1 MRLLHLCVVLFQ
13 SIWLAESGT
22 MPRSRFTP
30 STEPLAGS
38 PSQIRLAAEERE
50 DNSTRTRRTGIAGS
64 TDLPS
69 VLQDMLDA
77 LEVMQDSYFD
87 LFSGTWPD
95 AIDWTSAVVGTQVS
109 ATLASIVSSLDVS
122 STSTC
127 ADMLAWQNLI
137 DRYYAQTSVFYFGE
151 NAFALRNQAYDDMLW
166 VVLGWLENLKFAEM
180 YSLKHWDF
188 LRHNNGW
195 HGLQVIPM
203 AAHRAR
209 VFYDLASVGWDESLC
224 GGGMTWNPYLT
235 PYKNAITN
243 ELFAAASI
251 GMYLYFPG
259 DNNTSPYMAQH
270 PDGFMKPHD
279 PLYLENAV
287 KSYKWLMESRMRNR
301 VSGLYEDGFH
311 ITGWHRHPNGTIN
324 PGTGNCD
331 DLNHMVYTYNQGVI
345 LSASRGL
352 WLATGARSY
361 LDDGHALVESVIRAT
376 GWPNLDPTWSGL
388 GRGGVMEEFCD
399 HGGYCS
405 QDGQTFKG
413 IFFHHLSEFCRPLWP
428 QEEAMLSS
436 VESGTADIDR
446 GVYDYHLARCAAYDK
461 WVARNTEA
469 ALATRTAQGHFGMWW
484 TFGQPDDDDD
494 DDDDSMAQIHQTTLL
509 PAGADDHLNPKAQDW
524 PDQSIGP
531 NDSNDRGR
539 GRTVE
544 TQSGGLAILRAR
556 WNWDVYFRQITTT

>member
-1 MRLLHLCVVLFQ
+1 MHPLTFFHLFCHYA
-13 SIWLAESGT
+13 WLAYGGAIE
-22 MPRSRFTP
+22 RSP
-30 STEPLAGS
+30 NGHGAGYLAGS
-38 PSQIRLAAEERE
+38 TMQKELNADVRGR
-50 DNSTRTRRTGIAGS
+50 NSTGGASPGM
-64 TDLPS
+64 PA
-69 VLQDMLDA
+69 VLRDMLSA

-87 LFSGTWPD
+87 IFTGTWPD
-95 AIDWTSAVVGTQVS
+95 AIDWTSAVMGTHVS
-109 ATLASIVSSLDVS
+109 ATLASIVSSLDAS
-122 STSTC
+122 SASTC
-127 ADMLAWQNLI
+127 SDMLSWQNTI
-137 DRYYAQTSVFYFGE
+137 DRYYAQTSAFYFGE

-166 VVLGWLENLKFAEM
+166 VVLGWLENLKFTEM

-188 LRHNNGW
+188 VESGRQAAPGNGW
-195 HGLQVIPM
+195 HGLQFTPL

-209 VFYDLASVGWDESLC
+209 IFYDLAHVGWDEYLC

-259 DNNTSPYMAQH
+259 DNNSSPYVTQGW
-270 PDGFMKPHD
+270 DGFVKPHD
-279 PLYLENAV
+279 SLYLENAI
-287 KSYKWLMESRMRNR
+287 KSYKWLMESQMRNWR
-301 VSGLYEDGFH
+301 SGLYQDGFH
-311 ITGWHRHPNGTIN
+311 ITGWHRYPNGSIN

-331 DLNHMVYTYNQGVI
+331 ELNSMVYTYNQGVI

-376 GWPNLDPTWSGL
+376 GWPDSNPVWSGL
-388 GRGGVMEEFCD
+388 GRAGIMEEFCD

-428 QEEAMLSS
+428 QEDAFIATDK
-436 VESGTADIDR
+436 GAGFDR
-446 GVYDYHLARCAAYDK
+446 GVYQYHLSRCAAYDK
-461 WVARNTEA
+461 WVAHNSDA
-469 ALATRTAQGHFGMWW
+469 ASATRDSSGRFGMWW
-484 TFGQPDDDDD
+484 VSGEPDDDT
-494 DDDDSMAQIHQTTLL
+494 MTAIRERTIL
-509 PAGADDHLNPKAQDW
+509 PPGADDYINPKPSSRSGQLV
-524 PDQSIGP
+524 P

-544 TQSGGLAILRAR
+544 TQSGGLAVLRAR
-556 WNWDVYFRQITTT
+556 WNWEAHLRRISA